1 MAVEQKYTQEGF
13 RKLQEEYEYLTKVR
27 MEEIKV
33 AIAEARSFGDLS
45 ENAEYD
51 EAKNE
56 QTKCYTRIKEL
67 EELIQHAI
75 VVEESD
81 TDTVGLGSSVKI
93 LRDGVENE
101 YKIVGSNEADP
112 FENKISDRSAVGAA
126 LIGKKKG
133 EVVHATTNKGKVI
146 EIPHSLR
153 HLLRKCHLPLRGR
166 QGCGGGTAEIA
177 PQGYFIALRASQGH
191 ALSGSA

>member
-1 MAVEQKYTQEGF
+1 MATEQTYTSEGF
-13 RKLQEEYEYLTKVR
+13 KKLQEEYEYLTKVR

-67 EELIQHAI
+67 EHLIENAI
-75 VVEESD
+75 IVEESNNGII
-81 TDTVGLGSSVKI
+81 GLGISVKI
-93 LRDGVENE
+93 LRDGVECE

-112 FENKISDRSAVGAA
+112 FENKISDRSPIGAA

-133 EVVHATTNKGKVI
+133 DVIYATTNKNRVI
-146 EIPHSLR
+146 EIKILDVF
-153 HLLRKCHLPLRGR
+153 K
-166 QGCGGGTAEIA
+166 A
-177 PQGYFIALRASQGH
+177 
-191 ALSGSA
+191 

>member
-1 MAVEQKYTQEGF
+1 MAAQNYTKEGF
-13 RKLQEEYEYLTKVR
+13 KKLQDEYEFLTKVR

-51 EAKNE
+51 AAKNE

-75 VVEESD
+75 IVEESD
-81 TDTVGLGSSVKI
+81 NGTVGLGSSVKI
-93 LRDGVENE
+93 LRDGIECE

-112 FENKISDRSAVGAA
+112 FENKISDRSPVGAA

-133 EVVHATTNKGKVI
+133 DVVQTTTNKGRVI
-146 EIPHSLR
+146 EIKVLDV
-153 HLLRKCHLPLRGR
+153 
-166 QGCGGGTAEIA
+166 
-177 PQGYFIALRASQGH
+177 FRA
-191 ALSGSA
+191 

>member
-1 MAVEQKYTQEGF
+1 MAAEQKYTKEGF
-13 RKLQEEYEYLTKVR
+13 KKLQDEYEYLTQVR

-51 EAKNE
+51 AAKNE
-56 QTKCYTRIKEL
+56 QTKCFTRIKEL

-81 TDTVGLGSSVKI
+81 NGTVGLGSGVKL
-93 LRDGVENE
+93 LRNGVECE

-133 EVVHATTNKGKVI
+133 DVVQATTHTGKVI
-146 EIPHSLR
+146 EIKILDV
-153 HLLRKCHLPLRGR
+153 
-166 QGCGGGTAEIA
+166 
-177 PQGYFIALRASQGH
+177 FRA
-191 ALSGSA
+191 

>member
-75 VVEESD
+75 VVDEGD
-81 TDTVGLGSSVKI
+81 DGIVGLGTCVKVE
-93 LRDGVENE
+93 RDGVEVE
-101 YKIVGSNEADP
+101 YRIVGSNEADP
-112 FENKISDRSAVGAA
+112 FENKISDRSPVGAA
-126 LIGKKKG
+126 LIGKKVG
-133 EVVHATTNKGKVI
+133 DVAETTTNKGKVI
-146 EIPHSLR
+146 KMKVLDVY
-153 HLLRKCHLPLRGR
+153 KA
-166 QGCGGGTAEIA
+166 Q
-177 PQGYFIALRASQGH
+177 
-191 ALSGSA
+191 

>member
-1 MAVEQKYTQEGF
+1 MATEQTYTSEGF
-13 RKLQEEYEYLTKVR
+13 KKLQEEYEYLTKVR

-67 EELIQHAI
+67 EHLIENAI
-75 VVEESD
+75 IVEENNNGII
-81 TDTVGLGSSVKI
+81 GLGISVKI
-93 LRDGVENE
+93 LRDGVECE

-112 FENKISDRSAVGAA
+112 FENKISDRSPIGAA

-133 EVVHATTNKGKVI
+133 DVIYATTNKNRVI
-146 EIPHSLR
+146 EIKVLDVF
-153 HLLRKCHLPLRGR
+153 K
-166 QGCGGGTAEIA
+166 A
-177 PQGYFIALRASQGH
+177 
-191 ALSGSA
+191 